1 MRIIILLLMICIS
14 VGGISQKKFP
24 GKKRKIK
31 LPKPVKTKHSAAK
44 GTLFAYW
51 GYNRTAY
58 SKSNITFVGPG
69 YSFKMKG
76 ARAHDNQSPFSFENY
91 FSPANLSVPQFNA
104 RIGYNFKNHWAVSLG
119 YDHLKYIFADKNNV
133 LLSGNVTPGIDNVT
147 GFSGVYNQAPIITNR
162 NTFHYENSNGLNYI
176 RLEFSRIDQLFSL
189 GVNKWFA
196 LSTSAGA
203 GTGVILSI
211 SDFDFAGK
219 KDSVITSLSGVGI
232 STHAG
237 LRFEF
242 FKHFFIQPNV
252 SAGFM
257 YQSRARTRRED
268 IGAYATHHFGYL
280 EANLTF
286 GCLFYIKPVNG
297 CDKCPQW

>member
-1 MRIIILLLMICIS
+1 MYFSRGNFSKKIS
-14 VGGISQKKFP
+14 RKETKNKTFQACKKQ
-24 GKKRKIK
+24 
-31 LPKPVKTKHSAAK
+31 S
-44 GTLFAYW
+44 TLRLKELFFAYW

-104 RIGYNFKNHWAVSLG
+104 RIGYNFKNHWAVSLS

-133 LLSGNVTPGIDNVT
+133 LLSGNITPGIDNVT

-203 GTGVILSI
+203 GTGGYFI
-211 SDFDFAGK
+211 
-219 KDSVITSLSGVGI
+219 
-232 STHAG
+232 
-237 LRFEF
+237 
-242 FKHFFIQPNV
+242 HF
-252 SAGFM
+252 
-257 YQSRARTRRED
+257 R
-268 IGAYATHHFGYL
+268 L
-280 EANLTF
+280 
-286 GCLFYIKPVNG
+286 
-297 CDKCPQW
+297 

>member
-1 MRIIILLLMICIS
+1 MKQVLFILIVCFAGNVL
-14 VGGISQKKFP
+14 SQKKFP

-31 LPKPVKTKHSAAK
+31 VPTQEKTKHSAAK

-69 YSFKMKG
+69 YSFTMKG
-76 ARAHDNQSPFSFENY
+76 ALAHDNQSPFSFKTY
-91 FSPANLSVPQFNA
+91 FNLAKLSVPQFNA
-104 RIGYNFKNHWAVSLG
+104 RIGYNFKNHWAASIG
-119 YDHLKYIFADKNNV
+119 YDHLKYIFADNNNV
-133 LLSGNVTPGIDNVT
+133 LLSGNITPGIDNVT
-147 GFSGVYNQAPIITNR
+147 GWSGVYNQAPVTTDR

-176 RLEFSRIDQLFSL
+176 RLEFSRIDQLFSF
-189 GVNKWFA
+189 GMNKWFA

-203 GTGVILSI
+203 GTGVLLSV
-211 SDFDFAGK
+211 SDFDFAGQ
-219 KDSVITSLSGVGI
+219 KDMLITSLSGVGI

-242 FKHFFIQPNV
+242 FRHFFLQPNI

-268 IGAYATHHFGYL
+268 IGAYATHHFGYV
-280 EANLTF
+280 EANFTF
-286 GCLFYIKPVNG
+286 GGLFYIKPVNG